1 MIILFHLRLYS
12 HDHVFVPAWLTT
24 KIYYLESGYCCV
36 SILSRER
43 LSTLFSACGPQGFT
57 RHRSRQEYIILYP
70 CAVRIRLYRA
80 GLHPYIMFV
89 LSILVV
95 LYFLLS
101 LASAS
106 LPHDV
111 KHVYKRHGTSE
122 LPTITPREQTGTHG
136 TKLPPHSCA
145 GRTVFRPKAR
155 PWEACYPSKVVS
167 ISRSPWSF
175 SARTEGARSASP
187 AKVPGAKPLNYS
199 SVALAPYQL
208 SLVLKRA
215 ATASYRCEFLFLPSA
230 PDNSTVTTVSW
241 EVGTFQ
247 TALLELNAPEM
258 FLYKPSNSFPP
269 VLTSNSVVSD
279 VFASIDAVLTHQP
292 WGALPL
298 FADKAVGDPASALVT
313 GTSAFTHL
321 TLRFAPCFRCWYCP
335 SRSKLDCHAEGA
347 ALEVC
352 ECRTWAA

>member
-1 MIILFHLRLYS
+1 MYPLQF
-12 HDHVFVPAWLTT
+12 
-24 KIYYLESGYCCV
+24 GYA
-36 SILSRER
+36 SIALVASVHYVCAVYPRRSLLLPVSRER
-43 LSTLFSACGPQGFT
+43 FAASRCQT
-57 RHRSRQEYIILYP
+57 RLQAARYVGVTDH
-70 CAVRIRLYRA
+70 
-80 GLHPYIMFV
+80 H
-89 LSILVV
+89 
-95 LYFLLS
+95 
-101 LASAS
+101 
-106 LPHDV
+106 
-111 KHVYKRHGTSE
+111 
-122 LPTITPREQTGTHG
+122 TPEQTGTHG
-136 TKLPPHSCA
+136 TNLPPTSCA

-230 PDNSTVTTVSW
+230 PDNSTVNTVSW

-279 VFASIDAVLTHQP
+279 IFASVDAVLTHQP

-298 FADKAVGDPASALVT
+298 FADEAVGDPASALVT

-335 SRSKLDCHAEGA
+335 SRSKLDCHAWEA